1 MFYSF
6 DILKKR
12 GIVNHILLYT
22 CIFLTSIQLY
32 LENKNKIDLY
42 KYKRENN
49 STDIAMNTGF
59 NISASDR
66 KLERIVTIHLH

>member
-6 DILKKR
+6 DKLKKR

-22 CIFLTSIQLY
+22 CVFLTSIQLY

-49 STDIAMNTGF
+49 STDIAGF